1 MRTILSF
8 VFPVGFCKLYFR
20 FSERAPLLPCQY
32 WVPRVHLMFLAE
44 DPQLFAQRIVSAN
57 NLRKKTQ
64 MLLLYHLYVDCMPT
78 DGLNSISETS
88 LEKMKLWA
96 LHTPKLKKNR

>member
-1 MRTILSF
+1 M
-8 VFPVGFCKLYFR
+8 
-20 FSERAPLLPCQY
+20 LPCQY
-32 WVPRVHLMFLAE
+32 WVPRIYLLFLAE
-44 DPQLFAQRIVSAN
+44 DPRVFAQRIVSAN
-57 NLRKKTQ
+57 ILRKKTQ

-96 LHTPKLKKNR
+96 LHTPKMKKNR